1 MFRRMPIPFLY
12 VLGTG
17 VLLGIVIGFKSLIP
31 YLYFGDLAEYEWEKS
46 ALPHIINY
54 LFWPFL
60 VPLIYWTF
68 ERFRMVKVAPLSD
81 KVKTVLMSLLV
92 PFIHEATTTAI
103 YFFILNWADLY
114 DFNERSFSY
123 VKAAFPS
130 VYIGRIVEFW
140 IIYGLFAAF
149 DFYKKYKDKQ
159 AELVRIEA
167 QLNRT
172 KLAVLKMQLQP
183 HFLFNALN
191 SISSLMD
198 IDVKKAQTVTAKLG
212 DLLRG
217 ILEQDNRVFI
227 ALEEELNYV
236 KTYLDIEKIRFE
248 DRLNIIYEI
257 DQNALNYQLPIL
269 LIQPLVENA
278 IKYGVAPTSK
288 NVELKV
294 SARIYD
300 EFLKVTVQDN
310 GKGQEQTKSD
320 MLNKG
325 VGLRNIK
332 ERLDQFYSN
341 AYQLHIETKPNEGFR
356 IEICLPTKYQ
366 FDENY

>member
-1 MFRRMPIPFLY
+1 MFKRMPIPFLY

-17 VLLGIVIGFKSLIP
+17 ILLGTVIGFKSLIP

-60 VPLIYWTF
+60 VPLIHWTF
-68 ERFRMVKVAPLSD
+68 ERYRMIKVAPLSD

-92 PFIHEATTTAI
+92 PFIHETATTAI
-103 YFFILNWADLY
+103 YFFFLNAAGMHE
-114 DFNERSFSY
+114 FNEKSFSY

-227 ALEEELNYV
+227 TLEEELHYV

-248 DRLNIIYEI
+248 DRLNIVYDIYE
-257 DQNALNYQLPIL
+257 NTLNHQLPIL

-288 NVELKV
+288 NVEIEVTAQVLNGLLK
-294 SARIYD
+294 I
-300 EFLKVTVQDN
+300 TVKDN
-310 GKGQEQTKSD
+310 GKGQELLASE
-320 MLNKG
+320 MLKKG

-332 ERLDQFYSN
+332 ERLDQFYPN
-341 AYQLHIETKPNEGFR
+341 KYQLHIETKLNEGFR
-356 IEICLPTKYQ
+356 IEISLPTK
-366 FDENY
+366 FHLNEND